1 MICKPQRLLG
11 GDGNDN
17 RGAISGGGGSGGGG
31 SGGGG
36 GGGGGD
42 YQFRD
47 GGIASRVCRSG
58 LLSIGQHE
66 DIIIIIIII
75 ITIIIVVV
83 QPYLHNSSGY
93 GKHDFRRRKVYNY
106 NLVPSDFIMQRAA
119 QALISLNNN
128 KNTSL

>member
-11 GDGNDN
+11 GDDNDN
-17 RGAISGGGGSGGGG
+17 RGAISGGGG

-47 GGIASRVCRSG
+47 GGIASRVCRWG
-58 LLSIGQHE
+58 LLSIGQHG
-66 DIIIIIIII
+66 DIIIIIIIII
-75 ITIIIVVV
+75 ITIIIVDV

-93 GKHDFRRRKVYNY
+93 GKHGFRLGKVCNY
-106 NLVPSDFIMQRAA
+106 NLVTCDFIMQRAA
-119 QALISLNNN
+119 
-128 KNTSL
+128 